1 MPRRAIFGII
11 HARGSA
17 HTRYH
22 VNSTGDGS
30 VIARNAQPHAAA
42 MASGVRAWTEVQIRL
57 PIAITAARESVN
69 RRMRAALA
77 AGSRNGS
84 PPISPPTPEA
94 TRTISWPGA
103 IHESCPDTSIN
114 PSVGLVHWRK
124 GRASAS
130 HTPAMTAP
138 YIARTRRRRSGGAF
152 ATMATTTKT
161 SGTTALAFTDIPSAR
176 EIAASNSRR
185 AKRNDTAHATK
196 NATRMSLW
204 PPPTT

>member
-1 MPRRAIFGII
+1 VSRHLHQPQRRVGPLEEGEGQREPYA
-11 HARGSA
+11 
-17 HTRYH
+17 
-22 VNSTGDGS
+22 GD
-30 VIARNAQPHAAA
+30 
-42 MASGVRAWTEVQIRL
+42 
-57 PIAITAARESVN
+57 
-69 RRMRAALA
+69 
-77 AGSRNGS
+77 
-84 PPISPPTPEA
+84 
-94 TRTISWPGA
+94 
-103 IHESCPDTSIN
+103 D
-114 PSVGLVHWRK
+114 
-124 GRASAS
+124 
-130 HTPAMTAP
+130 AP